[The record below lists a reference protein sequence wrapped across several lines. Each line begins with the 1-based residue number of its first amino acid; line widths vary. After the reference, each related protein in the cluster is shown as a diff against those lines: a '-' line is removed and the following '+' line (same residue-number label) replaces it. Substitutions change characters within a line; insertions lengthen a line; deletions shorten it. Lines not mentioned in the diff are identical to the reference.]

1 MWSPDLYER
10 TLNFAAEAHKSQ
22 LLPGSEINYVSHV
35 CHVCMEAVHAV
46 LSSGKENIDLVMQ
59 CALLHDTI
67 EDTTVTY
74 EDIVRV
80 FGPLVA
86 AGVLALTKN
95 EKLPKADQMADSLSR
110 ILQQSAEIRIVKMA
124 DRTVN
129 LSEPPYYWTSEKRQS
144 YQEEAQVILERLGGV
159 NPFIESRLAKR
170 ILDYSSFL

>member
-22 LLPGSEINYVSHV
+22 LLPGSEINYVTHV
-35 CHVCMEAVHAV
+35 CNVCMEAVHAV
-46 LSSGKENIDLVMQ
+46 LSSGKENINLVLQ

-74 EDIVRV
+74 EDIVSA

-86 AGVLALTKN
+86 DGVLALTKN
-95 EKLPKADQMADSLSR
+95 ENLPKADQMADSLSR

-124 DRTVN
+124 DRIVN
-129 LSEPPYYWTSEKRQS
+129 LSEPPYYWSTEKRQS
-144 YQEEAQVILERLGGV
+144 YQKEAQVILERLGGV

-170 ILDYSSFL
+170 ISDYSSFF